1 MLTSYRLS
9 IEQCGKL
16 SDESTFWS
24 VLQEEATPVDS
35 VATGPPGLLDAVF
48 DFIGTERR
56 VPIPSGR
63 ETDFG
68 APLRPPTGWR
78 VTSFLTKHDSHVL
91 GTRMQ
96 KRGVD
101 ASAAAHVCECYGFTD
116 AESVPTAGCIIQFLE
131 RQPNHLPADEYRLL
145 LVASES
151 RAQKMDEAAQE

>member
-48 DFIGTERR
+48 DFIQTERC

-63 ETDFG
+63 ETDFR
-68 APLRPPTGWR
+68 APVHPPAGWR
-78 VTSFLTKHDSHVL
+78 ATSFLTKHAAHVL
-91 GTRMQ
+91 RTRMQ

-101 ASAAAHVCECYGFTD
+101 TSAAANVCECYGYKD
-116 AESVPTAGCIIQFLE
+116 ADSVRTAGCIIQFLE
-131 RQPNHLPADEYRLL
+131 RQADLLQSDEHRLL
-145 LVASES
+145 LLA
-151 RAQKMDEAAQE
+151 RDM